1 MAYEDF
7 KDLNRRTFL
16 DKVLRDKAFN
26 ITKDLKYDGYQR
38 GVASM
43 VYNFIYLFIYFFF
56 DKKTS
61 GSSYNNENI
70 SNK

>member
-7 KDLNRRTFL
+7 KNLNRRTFL

-26 ITKDLKYDGYQR
+26 ITKDPKYDGYQR
-38 GVASM
+38 GVASV
-43 VYNFIYLFIYFFF
+43 VYNFYYFF

-61 GSSYNNENI
+61 GSSNNNENI

>member
-7 KDLNRRTFL
+7 KNLNRRTFL

-43 VYNFIYLFIYFFF
+43 VYNFIYLFFFF